1 MAAPPRVFG
10 LLATT
15 MLARKSA
22 QQQLSVLTSVWLDDG
37 MVIASDITAL
47 VGRTPLVRLNR
58 LPAVSGCRA
67 ELVAKLES
75 FNPTASVKDRIA
87 GAMVQA
93 AEEAG
98 TISPGRT
105 VLVEPTSGNTGIALA
120 MVAAAR
126 GYRLILTMPDTMST
140 ERRAML
146 RAYGAELQL
155 TSGAEGIQ
163 GAIDLAREL
172 VDEIPEAY
180 LLQQFANP
188 ANPAIHARTTAEEIW
203 ADTEGQLDVLV
214 AGVGTGGTITGC
226 GRLLKQR
233 HPDLKV
239 VAVEPAGSAVLSG
252 QPAGPHRIQGI
263 GAGFVPP
270 VLDRELIDEVIAV
283 SDEEAMVIGRRLA
296 REEGLLSGVSSGAA
310 VAAALQLGQRPEL
323 EGKRIVVILASFGE
337 RYLST
342 PMFSSALPLPPRLD
356 GQL

>member
-1 MAAPPRVFG
+1 MG
-10 LLATT
+10 
-15 MLARKSA
+15 
-22 QQQLSVLTSVWLDDG
+22 
-37 MVIASDITAL
+37 IASDITAL

-58 LPAVSGCRA
+58 LPAAFGARA
-67 ELVAKLES
+67 EVLAKLES

-93 AEEAG
+93 AEDEG
-98 TISPGRT
+98 TITPGRT

-155 TSGAEGIQ
+155 TPGSEGIQ
-163 GAIDLAREL
+163 GAIDLAQEL
-172 VDEIPEAY
+172 VEEIPDAY
-180 LLQQFANP
+180 LLQQFVNA
-188 ANPAIHARTTAEEIW
+188 ANPAIHERTTAEELW
-203 ADTEGQLDVLV
+203 ADTDGSLDVLV

-226 GRLLKQR
+226 ARLLKARNLNLQ
-233 HPDLKV
+233 V

-270 VLDRELIDEVIAV
+270 VLDQGLIDEVIPV
-283 SDEEAMVIGRRLA
+283 TDDDAMEIGRRLA

-310 VAAALQLGQRPEL
+310 MAAALQLAQRPEL

-342 PMFSSALPLPPRLD
+342 PMFSSSSSSLPPRL
-356 GQL
+356 GGHL